1 MTVPI
6 GSDVSTLNFRMV
18 EMREPDRAQ
27 RRDAMLDAATAI
39 LREKGYRDTT
49 MLDVARRVSASKET
63 LYAWFGNK
71 SGLFQAVIRR
81 NANTVRTVLDS
92 HLDGNAPVEEALAD
106 VGRALATLLLGDGA
120 VAINRAAISE
130 ARSEPVLARIL
141 IETGREATLPFFV
154 RYLERCRERG
164 SLDFDDPW
172 EAAETFLGLLLGD
185 KQIRRLLGALDAPE
199 VEEIEALAKQA
210 AARFLRLYG

>member
-1 MTVPI
+1 MK
-6 GSDVSTLNFRMV
+6 
-18 EMREPDRAQ
+18 EPDRAQ
-27 RRDAMLDAATAI
+27 RRDVILDTATAI

-49 MLDVARRVSASKET
+49 MLEVARRVSASKET

-81 NANTVRTVLDS
+81 NADTVRTVLEA
-92 HLDGNAPVEEALAD
+92 HLDGDAPVDEALAD
-106 VGRALATLLLGDGA
+106 VGRALAGLLLGDGA

-141 IETGREATLPFFV
+141 VETGREATQPFFV
-154 RYLERCRERG
+154 RYLERCRRRNL
-164 SLDFDDPW
+164 LDFDDPW

-185 KQIRRLLGALDAPE
+185 KQVRRLLGVVDIPDAG
-199 VEEIEALAKQA
+199 EIETRARQA
-210 AARFLRLYG
+210 AVKFLRLYGGEALPSRC

>member
-1 MTVPI
+1 MKE
-6 GSDVSTLNFRMV
+6 S
-18 EMREPDRAQ
+18 DRAE
-27 RRDAMLDAATAI
+27 RRDVILNAATSI

-81 NANTVRTVLDS
+81 NANTVRTVLEA
-92 HLDGNAPVEEALAD
+92 HLDGDAPLEEALAD
-106 VGRALATLLLGDGA
+106 VGRALADLLLGDGA

-130 ARSEPVLARIL
+130 ARTEPVLARIL
-141 IETGREATLPFFV
+141 VETGREATLPFFV

-164 SLDFDDPW
+164 LLDFDDPW

-185 KQIRRLLGALDAPE
+185 AQVRRLLGVADTPDAG
-199 VEEIEALAKQA
+199 EIDARARQA
-210 AARFLRLYG
+210 TAGFLQLYG

>member
-1 MTVPI
+1 MK
-6 GSDVSTLNFRMV
+6 
-18 EMREPDRAQ
+18 EPDRAQ
-27 RRDAMLDAATAI
+27 RRDAILDAATAI

-49 MLDVARRVSASKET
+49 MLDIARRVSASKET
-63 LYAWFGNK
+63 LYAWFGSK

-81 NANTVRTVLDS
+81 NADTVRTVLEA
-92 HLDGNAPVEEALAD
+92 HLDGDAPVAEALAD
-106 VGRALATLLLGDGA
+106 VGRALAGLLLGDGA

-141 IETGREATLPFFV
+141 VETGREATLPFFV

-164 SLDFDDPW
+164 FLDFDDPW

-185 KQIRRLLGALDAPE
+185 KQIRRLLGVVDAPDAG
-199 VEEIEALAKQA
+199 EIETRARQA
-210 AARFLRLYG
+210 AIRFLTLYGDEALSSRY

>member
-1 MTVPI
+1 
-6 GSDVSTLNFRMV
+6 
-18 EMREPDRAQ
+18 MREPDRAQ
-27 RRDAMLDAATAI
+27 RRDAILDAATAI

-81 NANTVRTVLDS
+81 NADTVRTVLES

-106 VGRALATLLLGDGA
+106 VGRALASLLLGDGA

-130 ARSEPVLARIL
+130 ARSEPILARIL

-164 SLDFDDPW
+164 FLQFDDPW

-185 KQIRRLLGALDAPE
+185 KQVRRLLGALDTPDTG
-199 VEEIEALAKQA
+199 EIEALAKQA
-210 AARFLRLYG
+210 AARFLRLYGWETARGRQRF

>member
-1 MTVPI
+1 MK
-6 GSDVSTLNFRMV
+6 
-18 EMREPDRAQ
+18 EPDRAQ
-27 RRDAMLDAATAI
+27 RRDVILDAATAI

-49 MLDVARRVSASKET
+49 MLEVARRVSASKET

-81 NANTVRTVLDS
+81 NADTVRTVLEA

-106 VGRALATLLLGDGA
+106 VGRALASLLLGDGA

-141 IETGREATLPFFV
+141 LKTGREATLPFFV

-164 SLDFDDPW
+164 LLDFDDPW

-185 KQIRRLLGALDAPE
+185 KQIRRLLGVVDTPDAG
-199 VEEIEALAKQA
+199 EIQTRARQA
-210 AARFLRLYG
+210 AVKFLKLYGGKALSSRC

>member
-1 MTVPI
+1 M
-6 GSDVSTLNFRMV
+6 L

-27 RRDAMLDAATAI
+27 RRDAILDAATAI

-81 NANTVRTVLDS
+81 NASTVRSVLEL

-106 VGRALATLLLGDGA
+106 VGRALASLLLGDGA

-154 RYLERCRERG
+154 RYLEQCRERG
-164 SLDFDDPW
+164 FLDFDDPR

-185 KQIRRLLGALDAPE
+185 KQVRRLLGAVDTPDAG
-199 VEEIEALAKQA
+199 EIEILAKRA
-210 AARFLRLYG
+210 ASRFLRLYG

>member
-1 MTVPI
+1 MK
-6 GSDVSTLNFRMV
+6 
-18 EMREPDRAQ
+18 EPYRAQ
-27 RRDAMLDAATAI
+27 RRDAILDAATAI

-49 MLDVARRVSASKET
+49 MRDVARRASASKET

-81 NANTVRTVLDS
+81 NADTVRTVLEA

-106 VGRALATLLLGDGA
+106 VGRELAGLLFGDGA

-130 ARSEPVLARIL
+130 ARSDPVLARIL

-154 RYLERCRERG
+154 RYLERCRG
-164 SLDFDDPW
+164 HGLLDFDDPW

-185 KQIRRLLGALDAPE
+185 MQVRRLLGVVDTPDAGAIE
-199 VEEIEALAKQA
+199 VRARQA
-210 AARFLRLYG
+210 AIKFLRLYGGIR